1 METDHMTDPVPM
13 TSATGTASAGA
24 AAHALAASPL
34 AEVDGLRIAF
44 RGHDGTL
51 AEAVRGVSFT
61 LNKGERLG
69 IVGESGSGK
78 SLTGR
83 ALLGLLPPAA
93 QMRANALRF
102 DGADLLVLSARKRR
116 QLCGQQMGMILQD
129 PKYSLNP
136 VMTVAEQMREAFA
149 LHAPKTGR
157 REMREKIVAAL
168 AAVHIRNPQRV
179 AAAYPHELSG
189 GMGQR
194 VMIAMMV
201 STGPRLLVADEPT
214 SALDVLVAAQVLAIL
229 DETIA
234 KHNTGLILISHDL
247 PLVMSF
253 CDRVVVM
260 YAGRVVETCA
270 ARDLLHAQH
279 PYTRGLLAANP
290 PLANPPDEL
299 PVLARD
305 PAWLADAHDSAPT
318 GASA

>member
-1 METDHMTDPVPM
+1 MSTHDT
-13 TSATGTASAGA
+13 TR
-24 AAHALAASPL
+24 ALC
-34 AEVDGLRIAF
+34 EIDDLRIAF
-44 RGHDGTL
+44 RAHDGTMN
-51 AEAVRGVSFT
+51 EAVRGLSLT

-93 QMRANALRF
+93 HCTAKTMRF
-102 DGADLLVLSARKRR
+102 DGSDLLDMRADQRRK
-116 QLCGQQMGMILQD
+116 LCGQQMGMILQD

-136 VMTVAEQMREAFA
+136 VMTVAQQMREAFA
-149 LHAPKTGR
+149 LHEPKLSR
-157 REMREKIVAAL
+157 RAMREKIIAAL
-168 AAVHIRNPQRV
+168 EAVHIRNPERV
-179 AAAYPHELSG
+179 VDSYPHELSG

-201 STGPRLLVADEPT
+201 STGPRLLIADEPT
-214 SALDVLVAAQVLAIL
+214 SALDVLVSMQVLAVL
-229 DETIA
+229 DEMIA
-234 KHNTGLILISHDL
+234 KHDTGLIFISHDL

-270 ARDLLHAQH
+270 ARDLVHAQH

-299 PVLARD
+299 PVLSRD
-305 PAWLADAHDSAPT
+305 PAWLNDVQ

>member
-1 METDHMTDPVPM
+1 MSTPNTTP
-13 TSATGTASAGA
+13 
-24 AAHALAASPL
+24 ALC
-34 AEVDGLRIAF
+34 EIDDLRIAF
-44 RGHDGTL
+44 RTHDGTMN
-51 AEAVRGVSFT
+51 EAVRGLSLT

-93 QMRANALRF
+93 HCTAKTMRF
-102 DGADLLVLSARKRR
+102 DGSDLLDMRADKRR
-116 QLCGQQMGMILQD
+116 KLCGQQMGMILQD

-136 VMTVAEQMREAFA
+136 VMTVAQQMREAFA
-149 LHAPKTGR
+149 LHEPKLGR
-157 REMREKIVAAL
+157 RAMREKIIAAL
-168 AAVHIRNPQRV
+168 EAVHIRNPERV
-179 AAAYPHELSG
+179 VDSYPHELSG

-201 STGPRLLVADEPT
+201 STGPRLLIADEPT
-214 SALDVLVAAQVLAIL
+214 SALDVLVSMQVLAVL
-229 DETIA
+229 DEMIA
-234 KHNTGLILISHDL
+234 KHDTGLIFISHDL

-270 ARDLLHAQH
+270 ARDLVHAQH

-290 PLANPPDEL
+290 PLANPPAEL
-299 PVLARD
+299 PVLSRD
-305 PAWLADAHDSAPT
+305 PAWLNDVQ

>member
-1 METDHMTDPVPM
+1 MHTDMTQ
-13 TSATGTASAGA
+13 
-24 AAHALAASPL
+24 PL
-34 AEVDGLRIAF
+34 CEIDDLRIGF
-44 RGHDGTL
+44 RGHDGVLT
-51 AEAVRGVSFT
+51 EAVRGLSLT
-61 LNKGERLG
+61 LDRGERLG

-83 ALLGLLPPAA
+83 ALLGLLPPDA
-93 QMRANALRF
+93 QCHAKAMKF
-102 DGADLLVLSARKRR
+102 DGQDLLAMSACKRR
-116 QLCGQQMGMILQD
+116 QLCGKQMGMILQD

-136 VMTVAEQMREAFA
+136 VMTVAQQMCEAFD
-149 LHAPKTGR
+149 LHGPKLAR

-168 AAVHIRNPQRV
+168 AAVHIRDPERV
-179 AAAYPHELSG
+179 ADTYPHELSG

-201 STGPRLLVADEPT
+201 SSGPRLLIADEPT
-214 SALDVLVAAQVLAIL
+214 SALDVLVSMQVLGVL
-229 DETIA
+229 DEMIDR
-234 KHNTGLILISHDL
+234 HDTGLIFISHDL

-270 ARDLLHAQH
+270 ARDLVHAQH

-290 PLANPPDEL
+290 PLVNPPDEL

-305 PAWLADAHDSAPT
+305 AAWLTQPA
-318 GASA
+318 GAST

>member
-1 METDHMTDPVPM
+1 MGTNETR
-13 TSATGTASAGA
+13 
-24 AAHALAASPL
+24 SPL
-34 AEVDGLRIAF
+34 CEIDDLRIAF
-44 RGHDGTL
+44 RTHDGTL
-51 AEAVRGVSFT
+51 NEAVRGLSLT

-93 QMRANALRF
+93 HCTAKRLRF
-102 DGADLLVLSARKRR
+102 DGNDLLNMRVDRR
-116 QLCGQQMGMILQD
+116 RRLCGQQMGMILQD

-136 VMTVAEQMREAFA
+136 VMTVAQQMREAFA
-149 LHAPKTGR
+149 LHDPQLNR
-157 REMREKIVAAL
+157 RAMREKIIAAL
-168 AAVHIRNPQRV
+168 EAVHIRNAVRV
-179 AAAYPHELSG
+179 ADSYPHELSG

-201 STGPRLLVADEPT
+201 STGPRLLIADEPT
-214 SALDVLVAAQVLAIL
+214 SALDVLVSMQVLAVL
-229 DETIA
+229 DEMIA
-234 KHNTGLILISHDL
+234 KHDTGLIFISHDL

-270 ARDLLHAQH
+270 ARDLVHAQH

-290 PLANPPDEL
+290 PLANPPAEL
-299 PVLARD
+299 PVLSRD
-305 PAWLADAHDSAPT
+305 PAWLNDTP

>member
-1 METDHMTDPVPM
+1 MFSIRVMETDMSTHDTTP
-13 TSATGTASAGA
+13 
-24 AAHALAASPL
+24 ALC
-34 AEVDGLRIAF
+34 EIDDLRIAF
-44 RGHDGTL
+44 RTHDGTMN
-51 AEAVRGVSFT
+51 EAVRGLSLT

-93 QMRANALRF
+93 HCTAKTMRF
-102 DGADLLVLSARKRR
+102 DGSDLLDMRADKRR
-116 QLCGQQMGMILQD
+116 KLCGQQMGMILQD

-136 VMTVAEQMREAFA
+136 VMTVAQQMREAFA
-149 LHAPKTGR
+149 LHEPKLSR
-157 REMREKIVAAL
+157 RAMREKIIAAL
-168 AAVHIRNPQRV
+168 EAVHIRNPERV
-179 AAAYPHELSG
+179 VDSYPHELSG

-201 STGPRLLVADEPT
+201 STGPRLLIADEPT
-214 SALDVLVAAQVLAIL
+214 SALDVLVSMQVLAVL
-229 DETIA
+229 DEMIE
-234 KHNTGLILISHDL
+234 KHDTGLIFISHDL

-270 ARDLLHAQH
+270 ARDLVHAQH

-290 PLANPPDEL
+290 PLANPPAEL
-299 PVLARD
+299 PVLSRD
-305 PAWLADAHDSAPT
+305 PAWLNDVQGAP
-318 GASA
+318 A

>member
-1 METDHMTDPVPM
+1 MATETSH
-13 TSATGTASAGA
+13 
-24 AAHALAASPL
+24 PL
-34 AEVDGLRIAF
+34 CEIDDLRIGF

-51 AEAVRGVSFT
+51 TEAVRGLSLT
-61 LNKGERLG
+61 LNRGERLG

-93 QMRANALRF
+93 RETAKAMKF
-102 DGADLLVLSARKRR
+102 DGQDLLAMPAHKRR

-136 VMTVAEQMREAFA
+136 VMTVAQQMREAFA
-149 LHAPKTGR
+149 LHGPKLGR

-168 AAVHIRNPQRV
+168 AAVHIRNPERV
-179 AAAYPHELSG
+179 ADAYPHELSG

-201 STGPRLLVADEPT
+201 SSGPRLLIADEPT
-214 SALDVLVAAQVLAIL
+214 SALDVLVSMQVLGIL
-229 DETIA
+229 DEMIE
-234 KHNTGLILISHDL
+234 KHDTGLIFISHDL

-290 PLANPPDEL
+290 PLVNPPDEL
-299 PVLARD
+299 PVLKRD
-305 PAWLADAHDSAPT
+305 AAWLTQST
-318 GASA
+318 GVPA